1 MARQDHPSPLS
12 PARRA
17 FREAPSLPRTAGPA
31 RGGKKKPVLRGLG
44 HGRRNWGFM
53 PDEPAQGS
61 WNLDPAALPQDGFTV
76 QVAPRGFLTPLL
88 EELGDRTITVMGR
101 LVLTRG
107 QGKAHWAQTAWLA
120 PAGSLSRPSATPRA
134 SCAISSATGAPTAMI
149 RTDATAGWRSSKR
162 NSLMCPAG
170 R

>member
-1 MARQDHPSPLS
+1 MARQDHSSPLT

-17 FREAPSLPRTAGPA
+17 FRETPSRTHASGPA
-31 RGGKKKPVLRGLG
+31 RGEKKPVLRGLG
-44 HGRRNWGFM
+44 HGRRNRGFVS
-53 PDEPAQGS
+53 DEPAQGA
-61 WNLDPAALPQDGFTV
+61 WLLDPSALPQDGFTV

-107 QGKAHWAQTAWLA
+107 QEKAHWAQNAWLA
-120 PAGSLSRPSATPRA
+120 PRPSGTPRA

>member
-44 HGRRNWGFM
+44 HGRRNRGFM

-88 EELGDRTITVMGR
+88 EELGDRTR
-101 LVLTRG
+101 
-107 QGKAHWAQTAWLA
+107 
-120 PAGSLSRPSATPRA
+120 
-134 SCAISSATGAPTAMI
+134 
-149 RTDATAGWRSSKR
+149 
-162 NSLMCPAG
+162 
-170 R
+170 

>member
-107 QGKAHWAQTAWLA
+107 QGKAHWA
-120 PAGSLSRPSATPRA
+120 
-134 SCAISSATGAPTAMI
+134 
-149 RTDATAGWRSSKR
+149 
-162 NSLMCPAG
+162 
-170 R
+170 